1 MPLFV
6 LTGDAVFNEKMQFA
20 EREGHDRATH
30 FEIFP
35 TLLLAMGFDH
45 DWIRRNNGD
54 TLLEVEK
61 DRRRFLAG
69 NLFGGTKSKL
79 VDAE

>member
-6 LTGDAVFNEKMQFA
+6 FTGDAVFNEKMQFA

-45 DWIRRNNGD
+45 D
-54 TLLEVEK
+54 
-61 DRRRFLAG
+61 
-69 NLFGGTKSKL
+69 
-79 VDAE
+79 